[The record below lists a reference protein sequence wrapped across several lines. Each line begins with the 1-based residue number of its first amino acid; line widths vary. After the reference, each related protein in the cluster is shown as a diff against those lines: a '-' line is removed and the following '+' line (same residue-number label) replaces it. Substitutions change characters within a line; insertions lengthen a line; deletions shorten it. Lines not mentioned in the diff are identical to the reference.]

1 MDIPDIQVC
10 ELNGESLSLR
20 KNLKEA
26 VEALD
31 NDGCLLLKKA
41 TDLTTVESALSSAI
55 SSPDAITKHIV
66 LNEGVK
72 ALLFNAQPDD
82 FHITSFK
89 AYKAV
94 SNDIIGRDK
103 DWKSLA
109 EMTGLISV
117 SCTHLGGDSSA
128 EWLIKV
134 DKGIR
139 GEATGNMYTVKANGG
154 DIFVCNHWLRR
165 SLPRTQKSNSEA
177 FFIITGYM
185 RKDLQRGKF
194 YPKEM
199 IDRVTQLGKD
209 CTRSGDFAIWKGNTS
224 GS

>member
-1 MDIPDIQVC
+1 MDIPDIEVRK
-10 ELNGESLSLR
+10 LNDESLSLR

-31 NDGCLLLKKA
+31 KDGCLLLRKG
-41 TDLTTVESALSSAI
+41 TDLTTIESALSSDI
-55 SSPDAITKHIV
+55 NSPDAITNHVV
-66 LNEGVK
+66 LNEGVR
-72 ALLFNAQPDD
+72 ALIFNAQHDD
-82 FHITSFK
+82 FHVTSFQ

-94 SNDIIGRDK
+94 SKDIIGRDK

-109 EMTGLISV
+109 EMTGLIGV
-117 SCTHLGGDSSA
+117 SCTHLGGDSSV
-128 EWLIKV
+128 EWIIKV

-139 GEATGNMYTVKANGG
+139 GEATGNMYTFKANGG
-154 DIFVCNHWLRR
+154 DIFVCNHWLQR
-165 SLPRTQKSNSEA
+165 SLPRTQNSNSEA

-199 IDRVTQLGKD
+199 IDRVTQLRKD
-209 CTRSGDFAIWKGNTS
+209 CIRSGDFAIWKGNTS